1 MLYIY
6 IQLYSH
12 PGKNR
17 ASNVQKKQNSILW
30 LLEDDYTIERR
41 MSIIY
46 HIAIYIYII
55 HGRLGYPIQTSTQRL
70 SIQLRFQVKRC
81 LVDPRDFG
89 RHPTPGDARLGSLGD
104 DLPLVVT
111 VCELEHGTG
120 KTISNHLNYGI
131 LMRFQWDFNGIVVNH
146 H

>member
-1 MLYIY
+1 MVNGCLLINMLLNLSKTYNATVNGFRNQLITGGPHLVCYIY

-55 HGRLGYPIQTSTQRL
+55 HGRLGYPI
-70 SIQLRFQVKRC
+70 
-81 LVDPRDFG
+81 
-89 RHPTPGDARLGSLGD
+89 
-104 DLPLVVT
+104 
-111 VCELEHGTG
+111 
-120 KTISNHLNYGI
+120 
-131 LMRFQWDFNGIVVNH
+131 
-146 H
+146 